1 MKTLAVLLLASTM
14 ALSASSCAG
23 ETDAGSKVL
32 VLAAASLSDA
42 FTAMETEFEA
52 ANPGIDVQ
60 LNFAGSSSLREQ
72 INEGAPAD
80 VFASAN
86 EAVMADVVASGAA
99 NDAPRL
105 FAHNVLQLAVPLGNP
120 GGITELADLTN
131 AELAI
136 GLCAVGVP
144 CGDLA
149 REALASAGVEASVD
163 TNEPDVRALLSKL
176 EADELDAGIVYRSDL
191 VGMSGKIEGVEV
203 AALSRTGTDYPIVV
217 LSDSPEPADAQL
229 FVDFVL
235 SAEGQDIMAAFGF
248 SNP

>member
-1 MKTLAVLLLASTM
+1 M

-23 ETDAGSKVL
+23 EPDAGTTVL

-42 FTAMETEFEA
+42 FAEMETEFES
-52 ANPGIDVQ
+52 ANPGVDVQ

-99 NDAPRL
+99 RDTPRL
-105 FAHNVLQLAVPLGNP
+105 FAHNVLQLAVPVGNP
-120 GGITELADLTN
+120 GGVTKLADLTKS
-131 AELAI
+131 ELAI

-149 REALASAGVEASVD
+149 REALVSAGVEASVD

-191 VGMSGKIEGVEV
+191 VAMSGKIEGVEV
-203 AALSRTGTDYPIVV
+203 PALSRTGTDYPIVV
-217 LSDSPEPADAQL
+217 LIDAPEPGDAQL

-248 SNP
+248 STP